1 MPVLS
6 ATDLEFWRQQGYIVV
21 PNAVPSEN
29 VEAAARAIWDF
40 VEMDPDDPASWY
52 TDPPRPGVMIE
63 MYHHQALW
71 DNRQS
76 PRLHQ
81 AFADIWETE
90 KLWVSLDRTSI
101 NPPIGPLFHHKGGLH
116 WDRKLELPIHFGVQ
130 GVLYLSDTP
139 AHQGAF
145 VCVPGFHHRIE
156 DWIRSLPDGVDPLAK
171 DPFPGVIP
179 QQDLGGEFEPVPIA
193 AGAGDLIIWH
203 SALPHSHSPNT
214 GERPRVA
221 QYITMHPAPLDR
233 TEKPHDRIK
242 NWKELLTGNGPPK
255 KAKENATGRT
265 AELTPLG
272 RKLLGLDW
280 W

>member
-1 MPVLS
+1 MPVLDKD
-6 ATDLEFWRQQGYIVV
+6 DLQFLEEQGYVV
-21 PNAVPSEN
+21 VSDAVPTEN

-40 VEMDPDDPASWY
+40 VEMDPDDSASWY

-81 AFADIWETE
+81 AFADIWKTE

-101 NPPIGPLFHHKGGLH
+101 NPPVGPLFDHPGGLH
-116 WDRKLELPIHFGVQ
+116 WDIKLDLPIRFGLQ
-130 GVLYLSDTP
+130 GVLYVTDTP

-145 VCVPGFHHRIE
+145 VCVPGFHHQIE
-156 DWIRSLPDGVDPLAK
+156 DWIRRQPEGTDYAEQMNAEVES
-171 DPFPGVIP
+171 
-179 QQDLGGEFEPVPIA
+179 VPIA
-193 AGAGDLIIWH
+193 AGAGDLIIWRT
-203 SALPHSHSPNT
+203 ALPHGHSPNT

-221 QYITMHPAPLDR
+221 QYITMSPAP
-233 TEKPHDRIK
+233 TERDEQPHDRIES
-242 NWKELLTGNGPPK
+242 WKERLTGNGPPE
-255 KAKENATGRT
+255 KAKEHQTGRT
-265 AELTPLG
+265 ARLTPLG
-272 RKLLGLDW
+272 RKLLGLEW

>member
-6 ATDLEFWRQQGYIVV
+6 KADLAFWEQHGYIVV
-21 PNAVPSEN
+21 PNAVPPEN
-29 VEAAARAIWDF
+29 AAAAARALWDF
-40 VEMDPDDPASWY
+40 AEMDSDDPASWY
-52 TDPPRPGVMIE
+52 TDPPRATVMIE

-90 KLWVSLDRTSI
+90 KLWVSIDRTSI
-101 NPPIGPLFHHKGGLH
+101 NPPSGPLFRHEGGLH
-116 WDRKLELPIHFGVQ
+116 WDIRLELPIHFGVQ
-130 GVLYLSDTP
+130 GVLHLSDTP

-145 VCVPGFHHRIE
+145 VCVPGFHHKIE
-156 DWIRSLPDGVDPLAK
+156 DWIRRQLDGVDHPAENPLS
-171 DPFPGVIP
+171 PVIP
-179 QQDLGGEFEPVPIA
+179 AQDLGGEFEPVAVA
-193 AGAGDLIIWH
+193 AAAGDLIIWH
-203 SALPHSHSPNT
+203 RALPHSHSPNM
-214 GERPRVA
+214 GERPRLA
-221 QYITMHPAPLDR
+221 QYITMSPAPTAR

-242 NWKELLTGNGPPK
+242 GWKELLTSNGPPK

>member
-1 MPVLS
+1 MPVLNQEDR
-6 ATDLEFWRQQGYIVV
+6 AFWEQQGYIVV
-21 PNAVPSEN
+21 PDAVPPEN

-40 VEMDPDDPASWY
+40 VETDPDDPASWY
-52 TDPPRPGVMIE
+52 TDPPRSGVMIE

-116 WDRKLELPIHFGVQ
+116 WDMRLELPIRFGVQ
-130 GVLYLSDTP
+130 GVLYLNDTP

-156 DWIRSLPDGVDPLAK
+156 DWLRSLSDGVDHLAK
-171 DPFPGVIP
+171 HPFPGFIP
-179 QQDLGGEFEPVPIA
+179 EEDLIGEFEPVPIA

-203 SALPHSHSPNT
+203 SALPHGHSPNK

-221 QYITMHPAPLDR
+221 QYITMNPAPTGQ
-233 TEKPHDRIK
+233 TEKPHDRIRS
-242 NWKELLTGNGPPK
+242 WKELLTGNGPPE

>member
-6 ATDLEFWRQQGYIVV
+6 ATDLEFWREQGYIVV
-21 PNAVPSEN
+21 PNAVPPEN
-29 VEAAARAIWDF
+29 VEAAARALWDF
-40 VEMDPDDPASWY
+40 AAMDPDDPTSWY
-52 TDPPRPGVMIE
+52 TDPPRTGVMIE

-71 DNRQS
+71 NNRQH

-81 AFADIWETE
+81 AFADIWDTE

-101 NPPIGPLFHHKGGLH
+101 NPPIGPLFNHAGGLH
-116 WDRKLELPIHFGVQ
+116 WDRRLELPINFSVQ
-130 GVLYLSDTP
+130 GVLYLNDTP

-145 VCVPGFHHRIE
+145 VCVPGFHHKIE
-156 DWIRSLPDGVDPLAK
+156 DWIRSLATEVEDLAK
-171 DPFPGVIP
+171 LPFPSFIP
-179 QQDLGGEFEPVPIA
+179 QEELVGEFAPTPIA

-203 SALPHSHSPNT
+203 SSLPHGHSPNT
-214 GERPRVA
+214 GEQPRLA
-221 QYITMHPAPLDR
+221 QYINMNPAPTDQ
-233 TEKPHDRIK
+233 TEKPHGRIQS
-242 NWKELLTGNGPPK
+242 WKKLLTGNGPPK